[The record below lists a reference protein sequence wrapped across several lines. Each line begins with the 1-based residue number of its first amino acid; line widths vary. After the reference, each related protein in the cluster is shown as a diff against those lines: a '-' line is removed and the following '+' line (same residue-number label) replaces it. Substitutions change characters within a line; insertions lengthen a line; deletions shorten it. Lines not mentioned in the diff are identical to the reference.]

1 METKFHSTLHPL
13 ESVDKLHGAWSPAGE
28 GEEKKKKETNVAT
41 GKPHHVENA
50 RGIEKGWDAVLCI
63 FSKLMRN
70 TGY

>member
-1 METKFHSTLHPL
+1 MGPGLLQVKER
-13 ESVDKLHGAWSPAGE
+13 
-28 GEEKKKKETNVAT
+28 KKKKGETNVAT